1 MWAVSSPARQLS
13 DRARPRG
20 AWGWASRGRRAP
32 PRGRGGWRRPPQRW
46 RGPRGAAPAACTAW
60 MIGLPW
66 CARRLGSFDPLG
78 VMPVGRIRPHGGA
91 VSAGLGLP
99 GTHRWSTEETRMETQ
114 RPNWLAG
121 QDFTTFANER
131 RPSGNQVS
139 PDPPQRA
146 ARTGRADALVFLA
159 AVWLVIASVSVAY
172 QSTGRFDVLWND
184 AVVGIAVGVV
194 TVTRLAGAAMPATAA
209 VNCALGAWLVVAPF
223 VLGYGGGGAG
233 RLSLWNDLAVGI
245 VIVALTLATMA
256 TATARA
262 ATAKAPGPKSPEV
275 EPHRRP

>member
-1 MWAVSSPARQLS
+1 
-13 DRARPRG
+13 
-20 AWGWASRGRRAP
+20 
-32 PRGRGGWRRPPQRW
+32 
-46 RGPRGAAPAACTAW
+46 
-60 MIGLPW
+60 
-66 CARRLGSFDPLG
+66 
-78 VMPVGRIRPHGGA
+78 
-91 VSAGLGLP
+91 
-99 GTHRWSTEETRMETQ
+99 METQ

-194 TVTRLAGAAMPATAA
+194 TVTRLAGAAMPRPRRSTALWAHGWWSRRSCSATA
-209 VNCALGAWLVVAPF
+209 GVVPADFPF
-223 VLGYGGGGAG
+223 GTTSRSVSSSS
-233 RLSLWNDLAVGI
+233 R
-245 VIVALTLATMA
+245 
-256 TATARA
+256 
-262 ATAKAPGPKSPEV
+262 
-275 EPHRRP
+275 

>member
-1 MWAVSSPARQLS
+1 
-13 DRARPRG
+13 
-20 AWGWASRGRRAP
+20 
-32 PRGRGGWRRPPQRW
+32 
-46 RGPRGAAPAACTAW
+46 
-60 MIGLPW
+60 
-66 CARRLGSFDPLG
+66 
-78 VMPVGRIRPHGGA
+78 
-91 VSAGLGLP
+91 
-99 GTHRWSTEETRMETQ
+99 METQ